1 MKFAL
6 SAYGWHHDVHKFA
19 HSRGGEEAVST
30 EENKALVRRFVD
42 EVQIQGNTDLID
54 EICSPEFVN
63 HSTPPG
69 LPPDREGIK
78 IVTAMFRGAF
88 PDSYFT
94 VEDMMAEGD
103 KVATRKTFYG
113 THEGEFMGI
122 PPSGRRVSVGLIDIV
137 RIADGRVVEHWSM
150 GDNLGMMQQLGAI
163 PQSGDIEEASP
174 TQ

>member
-1 MKFAL
+1 
-6 SAYGWHHDVHKFA
+6 
-19 HSRGGEEAVST
+19 VST

-174 TQ
+174 T